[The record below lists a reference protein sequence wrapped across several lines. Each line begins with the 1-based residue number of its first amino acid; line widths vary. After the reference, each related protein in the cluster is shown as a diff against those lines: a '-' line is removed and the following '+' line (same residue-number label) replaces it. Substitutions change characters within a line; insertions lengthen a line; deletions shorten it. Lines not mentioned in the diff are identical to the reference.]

1 MLERFTEPAYRH
13 PLDAR
18 ALLIRGTQ
26 GCTWNKCN
34 YCYVSKGY
42 RLMAATPEEMEE
54 ELKAKAGKWPAD
66 TRVWLVGSNPF
77 CLPTRKLLEYT
88 RLIRKYYPQFSEIAM
103 QSRATDVASK
113 SMDELKELRD
123 AGIRNL
129 FIGMESG
136 DEDTLR
142 FLNKGHTAALTLEQ
156 LTRLNE
162 ADLDFSALYML
173 GAAGK
178 GKGEAN
184 GKATAALLSQARPRM
199 ISTTG
204 LTVFPDTPLFELRE
218 RGQYTEASEQEK
230 IQELLAFVTHLDQS
244 TFLYSMHYLNPV
256 HFTGTLPEEKER
268 VVRVLETFLEENT
281 AEEIEEMVNRA
292 GMRSL

>member
-1 MLERFTEPAYRH
+1 MLERFTEPVYRH

-34 YCYVSKGY
+34 YCYVSKGF
-42 RLMAATPEEMEE
+42 RFMAATLPEMEE
-54 ELKAKAGKWPAD
+54 ELETKAGKWPDD
-66 TRVWLVGSNPF
+66 TNVWLVGSNPF
-77 CLPTRKLLEYT
+77 CLPTTKLLDYVG
-88 RLIRKYYPQFSEIAM
+88 LIRKYYPRFSEIAM
-103 QSRATDVASK
+103 QARATDIASK

-123 AGIRNL
+123 AGIHNL

-136 DEDTLR
+136 NEDTLR

-156 LTRLNE
+156 LGRLNE
-162 ADLDFSALYML
+162 ADLGFSALYML
-173 GAAGK
+173 GAAGA
-178 GKGEAN
+178 GKGEEN
-184 GKATAALLSQARPRM
+184 GKATAALLSRVRPRM

-204 LTVFPDTPLFELRE
+204 LTVFPDTPLFALRQT
-218 RGQYTEASEQEK
+218 GTFTEASEREK
-230 IQELLAFVTHLDQS
+230 ILELLAFINNLTQS
-244 TFLYSMHYLNPV
+244 TFLYSLHYLNPV
-256 HFTGTLPEEKER
+256 HCSAALPDEKEKI
-268 VVRVLETFLEENT
+268 VRALENFLAENT